1 MNTNN
6 HNNEKKN
13 TITRRMKIAH
23 NSLPETD
30 MKAHMEP
37 MWHKLADIRSKML
50 VEKERQL
57 EERGIQLEIKE
68 KSEAQGREFFTQERE
83 FFTQEREFFTQERE
97 SFKREKE
104 SVEREKKL
112 MEEEFQVQRELLEI
126 YYGYPTQK
134 NKPGIKYDDTI
145 DIEPEDEKG

>member
-13 TITRRMKIAH
+13 TITCRMKIAH

-30 MKAHMEP
+30 RKAHMEP
-37 MWHKLADIRSKML
+37 KWRELADIRSKMFA
-50 VEKERQL
+50 ESKKQL
-57 EERGIQLEIKE
+57 RERGIQLEIKE

-83 FFTQEREFFTQERE
+83 FF
-97 SFKREKE
+97 KREKK
-104 SVEREKKL
+104 SFEREKEL
-112 MEEEFQVQRELLEI
+112 MKEEFQVQRELLEI

-134 NKPGIKYDDTI
+134 NKPEIKYDDTI
-145 DIEPEDEKG
+145 DIEPEDEKD

>member
-30 MKAHMEP
+30 MKAHMKPKWRE
-37 MWHKLADIRSKML
+37 LANIRSEML
-50 VEKERQL
+50 VEKEKQL

-68 KSEAQGREFFTQERE
+68 KSEAQGREFFTQGRE
-83 FFTQEREFFTQERE
+83 FFKREKK

-104 SVEREKKL
+104 L
-112 MEEEFQVQRELLEI
+112 MKEEFQVKRELLEI

-134 NKPGIKYDDTI
+134 NKPEIKYDDTI
-145 DIEPEDEKG
+145 DIEPEDEKD

>member
-1 MNTNN
+1 
-6 HNNEKKN
+6 
-13 TITRRMKIAH
+13 MKIAH

-37 MWHKLADIRSKML
+37 KWRKLANIRSEML
-50 VEKERQL
+50 VEKKKQL

-68 KSEAQGREFFTQERE
+68 KSEV
-83 FFTQEREFFTQERE
+83 QEREFFTQERE

-134 NKPGIKYDDTI
+134 NKLGIKYDDTI
-145 DIEPEDEKG
+145 DIEPEDEKD

>member
-1 MNTNN
+1 MGTNN

-37 MWHKLADIRSKML
+37 KLCKLANIRSEML
-50 VEKERQL
+50 LEKEKQL

-68 KSEAQGREFFTQERE
+68 KSEV
-83 FFTQEREFFTQERE
+83 QERE
-97 SFKREKE
+97 SLEREKESIKREKE
-104 SVEREKKL
+104 L
-112 MEEEFQVQRELLEI
+112 MKEEFQVQRELLEI

-145 DIEPEDEKG
+145 DIEPEDEKD

>member
-1 MNTNN
+1 
-6 HNNEKKN
+6 
-13 TITRRMKIAH
+13 
-23 NSLPETD
+23 
-30 MKAHMEP
+30 
-37 MWHKLADIRSKML
+37 ML
-50 VEKERQL
+50 VEKEKQL

-83 FFTQEREFFTQERE
+83 

-112 MEEEFQVQRELLEI
+112 MKEEFQVQRELLEI

-134 NKPGIKYDDTI
+134 K
-145 DIEPEDEKG
+145 

>member
-30 MKAHMEP
+30 RKAHMETK
-37 MWHKLADIRSKML
+37 WRELADIRSEML
-50 VEKERQL
+50 VEKEKQL

-83 FFTQEREFFTQERE
+83 

-112 MEEEFQVQRELLEI
+112 MQEEFQVQRELLEI

-145 DIEPEDEKG
+145 DIEPEDEKD

>member
-37 MWHKLADIRSKML
+37 KWRKLANIRSEML
-50 VEKERQL
+50 VEKEKQL

-68 KSEAQGREFFTQERE
+68 KSEAQGREFLHKNENLL
-83 FFTQEREFFTQERE
+83 
-97 SFKREKE
+97 
-104 SVEREKKL
+104 REKKN
-112 MEEEFQVQRELLEI
+112 LL
-126 YYGYPTQK
+126 K
-134 NKPGIKYDDTI
+134 
-145 DIEPEDEKG
+145 EKRNL

>member
-30 MKAHMEP
+30 RKAHMEP
-37 MWHKLADIRSKML
+37 KWRELADIRSKMFA
-50 VEKERQL
+50 ESKKQL
-57 EERGIQLEIKE
+57 KERGIQLKE
-68 KSEAQGREFFTQERE
+68 KSEAQQ
-83 FFTQEREFFTQERE
+83 RE
-97 SFKREKE
+97 SFEREKE
-104 SVEREKKL
+104 L
-112 MEEEFQVQRELLEI
+112 MKEEFQVQRELLEI

-134 NKPGIKYDDTI
+134 NKPEIKYDDTI
-145 DIEPEDEKG
+145 DIEPEDEKD

>member
-13 TITRRMKIAH
+13 TITCRMKIAH

-37 MWHKLADIRSKML
+37 KWCELANIRSKMFA
-50 VEKERQL
+50 ESKKQL
-57 EERGIQLEIKE
+57 KERGIQLKE
-68 KSEAQGREFFTQERE
+68 KSKAQQ
-83 FFTQEREFFTQERE
+83 QE
-97 SFKREKE
+97 SFEREKE
-104 SVEREKKL
+104 L

-145 DIEPEDEKG
+145 DIEPEDEKD

>member
-6 HNNEKKN
+6 YNNEKKN

-23 NSLPETD
+23 NGLPETD
-30 MKAHMEP
+30 RKAHMEP
-37 MWHKLADIRSKML
+37 KWRELADIRSKMFA
-50 VEKERQL
+50 ESKKQL
-57 EERGIQLEIKE
+57 KERGIQLKE
-68 KSEAQGREFFTQERE
+68 KSKAQQ
-83 FFTQEREFFTQERE
+83 QE
-97 SFKREKE
+97 SFEREKE
-104 SVEREKKL
+104 L

-145 DIEPEDEKG
+145 DIEPEDEKD

>member
-30 MKAHMEP
+30 RKAHMEP
-37 MWHKLADIRSKML
+37 KWRELADIRSKMFA
-50 VEKERQL
+50 ESKKQL
-57 EERGIQLEIKE
+57 KERGIQLKE
-68 KSEAQGREFFTQERE
+68 KSKVQQ
-83 FFTQEREFFTQERE
+83 QE
-97 SFKREKE
+97 SFEREKE
-104 SVEREKKL
+104 L

-145 DIEPEDEKG
+145 DIEPEDEKD

>member
-37 MWHKLADIRSKML
+37 KWHKLANIRSEML
-50 VEKERQL
+50 VEKEKQL
-57 EERGIQLEIKE
+57 EERGIQLGIKE
-68 KSEAQGREFFTQERE
+68 KSEAQG
-83 FFTQEREFFTQERE
+83 REFFTQERE

-134 NKPGIKYDDTI
+134 NKPGIKYDNTI
-145 DIEPEDEKG
+145 DIEPEDEKD

>member
-6 HNNEKKN
+6 YNNEKKN

-30 MKAHMEP
+30 RKAHMEP
-37 MWHKLADIRSKML
+37 KWRELADIRSKMFA
-50 VEKERQL
+50 ESKKQL
-57 EERGIQLEIKE
+57 KERGIQLKE
-68 KSEAQGREFFTQERE
+68 KSKAQQ
-83 FFTQEREFFTQERE
+83 QE
-97 SFKREKE
+97 SFEREKE
-104 SVEREKKL
+104 L

-145 DIEPEDEKG
+145 DIEPEDEKD

>member
-1 MNTNN
+1 
-6 HNNEKKN
+6 
-13 TITRRMKIAH
+13 MKIAH

-37 MWHKLADIRSKML
+37 MWRKLANIRSEML
-50 VEKERQL
+50 VEKKKQL

-68 KSEAQGREFFTQERE
+68 KSEA
-83 FFTQEREFFTQERE
+83 QEREFFTQERE

-145 DIEPEDEKG
+145 DIEPEDEKD

>member
-37 MWHKLADIRSKML
+37 KWRKLANIRSEML
-50 VEKERQL
+50 VEKEKQL

-68 KSEAQGREFFTQERE
+68 KSEAQGREFFTQK
-83 FFTQEREFFTQERE
+83 RE

-112 MEEEFQVQRELLEI
+112 MKEEFQVQRELLEI

-134 NKPGIKYDDTI
+134 K
-145 DIEPEDEKG
+145 

>member
-37 MWHKLADIRSKML
+37 KWRKLANIRSEML
-50 VEKERQL
+50 VEKEKQL

-68 KSEAQGREFFTQERE
+68 KSEAQGREFFTQERK
-83 FFTQEREFFTQERE
+83 

-112 MEEEFQVQRELLEI
+112 MKEEFQVQRELLEI

-145 DIEPEDEKG
+145 DIEPEDEKE

>member
-37 MWHKLADIRSKML
+37 MWRKLANIRSEML
-50 VEKERQL
+50 VEKKKQL

-68 KSEAQGREFFTQERE
+68 KSEV
-83 FFTQEREFFTQERE
+83 QEREFFTQERE

-145 DIEPEDEKG
+145 DIEPEDEKD

>member
-37 MWHKLADIRSKML
+37 KWRKLANIRSEML
-50 VEKERQL
+50 VEKEKQL

-68 KSEAQGREFFTQERE
+68 KSEAQQ
-83 FFTQEREFFTQERE
+83 QE
-97 SFKREKE
+97 SFEREKE
-104 SVEREKKL
+104 L

-145 DIEPEDEKG
+145 DIEPEDEKD

>member
-13 TITRRMKIAH
+13 TITCRMKIAH
-23 NSLPETD
+23 SSLPETD

-37 MWHKLADIRSKML
+37 KWHELANIRSEML
-50 VEKERQL
+50 VEKEKQL
-57 EERGIQLEIKE
+57 EERGIQLKE
-68 KSEAQGREFFTQERE
+68 KSKAQQ
-83 FFTQEREFFTQERE
+83 QE
-97 SFKREKE
+97 SFEREKE
-104 SVEREKKL
+104 L

-145 DIEPEDEKG
+145 DIEPEDEKD

>member
-6 HNNEKKN
+6 KNKNASHLTHEMKKEHGGLVE
-13 TITRRMKIAH
+13 A
-23 NSLPETD
+23 S
-30 MKAHMEP
+30 MEAL
-37 MWHKLADIRSKML
+37 MGSKCRKLADIRAKISD
-50 VEKERQL
+50 EKEKQL
-57 EERGIQLEIKE
+57 EERDIQLEIKE
-68 KSEAQGREFFTQERE
+68 KSEAQG
-83 FFTQEREFFTQERE
+83 REFFTQERE

-112 MEEEFQVQRELLEI
+112 MQEEFQAQRELLEI

>member
-37 MWHKLADIRSKML
+37 KWRKLANIRSEML
-50 VEKERQL
+50 VEKEKQL

-83 FFTQEREFFTQERE
+83 

-112 MEEEFQVQRELLEI
+112 MKEEFQVQRELLEI

-134 NKPGIKYDDTI
+134 NRPGIKYDDTI
-145 DIEPEDEKG
+145 DIEPEDEKE

>member
-37 MWHKLADIRSKML
+37 MWRKLANIRSEML
-50 VEKERQL
+50 VEKKKQL

-68 KSEAQGREFFTQERE
+68 KSE
-83 FFTQEREFFTQERE
+83 TQEREFFTQERE

-134 NKPGIKYDDTI
+134 NKPKIEHDDTI
-145 DIEPEDEKG
+145 DIESEDEKD

>member
-30 MKAHMEP
+30 RKAHMEP
-37 MWHKLADIRSKML
+37 KWRELANIRSEML
-50 VEKERQL
+50 VEKEKQL
-57 EERGIQLEIKE
+57 KERGIQLEIKE

-83 FFTQEREFFTQERE
+83 FF
-97 SFKREKE
+97 KREKK
-104 SVEREKKL
+104 SVEREKEL
-112 MEEEFQVQRELLEI
+112 MKEEFQVQRELLEI

-134 NKPGIKYDDTI
+134 K
-145 DIEPEDEKG
+145 

>member
-30 MKAHMEP
+30 MKAHMKP
-37 MWHKLADIRSKML
+37 MWHKLANIRSEML
-50 VEKERQL
+50 VEKKKQL

-68 KSEAQGREFFTQERE
+68 KSEA
-83 FFTQEREFFTQERE
+83 QEREFFTQERE

-145 DIEPEDEKG
+145 DIEPEDKKD

>member
-37 MWHKLADIRSKML
+37 KWRKLADIRSEML
-50 VEKERQL
+50 VEKEKQL
-57 EERGIQLEIKE
+57 EERGIQLKE
-68 KSEAQGREFFTQERE
+68 KSKAQQ
-83 FFTQEREFFTQERE
+83 QE
-97 SFKREKE
+97 SF
-104 SVEREKKL
+104 EREKKL
-112 MEEEFQVQRELLEI
+112 MKEEFQVQRELLEI

-134 NKPGIKYDDTI
+134 K
-145 DIEPEDEKG
+145 

>member
-37 MWHKLADIRSKML
+37 KWRKLANIRSEML
-50 VEKERQL
+50 VEKEKQL
-57 EERGIQLEIKE
+57 EERGIQLMV
-68 KSEAQGREFFTQERE
+68 TQH
-83 FFTQEREFFTQERE
+83 
-97 SFKREKE
+97 K
-104 SVEREKKL
+104 
-112 MEEEFQVQRELLEI
+112 
-126 YYGYPTQK
+126 K

-145 DIEPEDEKG
+145 DIEPEDEKE

>member
-37 MWHKLADIRSKML
+37 KWRKLANIRSEML

-68 KSEAQGREFFTQERE
+68 KSETQG
-83 FFTQEREFFTQERE
+83 REFFTQERE

-104 SVEREKKL
+104 SVEIEKKL

-145 DIEPEDEKG
+145 DIEPEDEKD